1 MSKVRNKH
9 DLDHIVTHIDTLQ
22 YQQSCIVVIEF
33 NFSYLKIKLG
43 ISYLFTRLHVPVRYL
58 NRCYLNTFLSYL
70 MAI

>member
-1 MSKVRNKH
+1 MSKVQNKH
-9 DLDHIVTHIDTLQ
+9 DLDHIDTLQ

-43 ISYLFTRLHVPVRYL
+43 ISYLFARLHVPVRYL
-58 NRCYLNTFLSYL
+58 NRSYLNTFLSYL